1 MLVSGIES
9 TNTMDRDERGR
20 FTKKSGTN
28 SKKLTLRIKEDKYQK
43 LKQIAQEQGIT
54 AHEVARN
61 ILQEFL
67 ENHESSINEE
77 S

>member
-1 MLVSGIES
+1 MLVSEIEI

-20 FTKKSGTN
+20 FKKSGSN